1 MASTSGPLAPCRRT
15 LPTTNG
21 VVVVTWAAV
30 VVVGT
35 PKVVTTPVLVGP
47 AVVADVG
54 VAVVADVGVVVVGVV
69 DEEGCAD
76 VVAVGTTVVGVVVD
90 DSDWAPTERA
100 DHRTVEEVTAKVTRT
115 AAVTRRFA
123 NRWFIG
129 DIEGLVSEAMVVSRT
144 ARRVRPTPLLPTDSN

>member
-1 MASTSGPLAPCRRT
+1 M
-15 LPTTNG
+15 
-21 VVVVTWAAV
+21 VVVTWAAV

-54 VAVVADVGVVVVGVV
+54 VAVVAEVGVVVVGVV

-76 VVAVGTTVVGVVVD
+76 VVAVGTTVVGTTEVTPVGVVVD

-100 DHRTVEEVTAKVTRT
+100 DPRTVEEVTAKVTRT

>member
-1 MASTSGPLAPCRRT
+1 M
-15 LPTTNG
+15 
-21 VVVVTWAAV
+21 VVVTWAAV

-47 AVVADVG
+47 
-54 VAVVADVGVVVVGVV
+54 AVVADVGVVVVGVV